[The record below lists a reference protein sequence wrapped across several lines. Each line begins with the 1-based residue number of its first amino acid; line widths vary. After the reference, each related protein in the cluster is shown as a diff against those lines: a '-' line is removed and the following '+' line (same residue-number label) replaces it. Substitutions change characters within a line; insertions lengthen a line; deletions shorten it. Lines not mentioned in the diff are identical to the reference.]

1 MVVGGTKVLTG
12 GVSNAAVQTLD
23 NGATLL
29 APKTQTTLNTGFGS
43 VDVAAGSVVMVM
55 AFDGGLAVYNLH
67 DTKSG
72 AVRVTVGGNT
82 VKLTPGQNA
91 VMTSKQIRCFE
102 EINPLQFATYRS
114 MTAKDMGNGVQSFK
128 SEFDIRSV
136 LQNVGALRSMVKAQD
151 SDTKRVVNSVL
162 KTSAILSQLSGN
174 QYQYMVAPAK
184 TAMAI
189 R

>member
-1 MVVGGTKVLTG
+1 MVFP
-12 GVSNAAVQTLD
+12 TLPSKLSGA
-23 NGATLL
+23 GATLL
-29 APKTQTTLNTGFGS
+29 AKAHTATLNTVIWLGRCCCRF
-43 VDVAAGSVVMVM
+43 SVVMVM
-55 AFDGGLAVYNLH
+55 AFDGGLEAVYNLH
-67 DTKSG
+67 DTRSG

-82 VKLTPGQNA
+82 IKLSPGQNA
-91 VMTSKQIRCFE
+91 VMTSKQIHCFE

-151 SDTKRVVNSVL
+151 SDTKKVVNSVL

-174 QYQYMVAPAK
+174 QYSYMVAPPK
-184 TAMAI
+184 TAMAV